1 MSEPKIRRGKI
12 RRAQKII
19 LYGPEGIG
27 KSTFAA
33 QFPKPL
39 FIDTEGSTAHLD
51 IARFETMETY
61 GDIREA
67 IQYVGK
73 NPSVCQTLVV
83 DTMDWAE
90 QMIATH
96 ILKQYSWESIEAP
109 GYGKGYTVL
118 AEEVQ
123 TFLSWLTRLTE
134 LDINVV
140 LTAHATMRKFEQ
152 PGGEGAYDRW
162 ELKLQKKVAPLV
174 KEWADAMLFLNY
186 ETFISNKDKN
196 GKGKV
201 TGGNRA
207 LYANHRPTFDAKNRW
222 GLGENLPFSYDTIAE
237 HIYTREEIEK
247 ESK

>member
-1 MSEPKIRRGKI
+1 MNEPKIRRGKI
-12 RRAQKII
+12 RRAQKIV

-27 KSTFAA
+27 KSTLAA
-33 QFPKPL
+33 QFPNPL

-51 IARFETMETY
+51 IARFETIESY
-61 GDIREA
+61 KDIKEA
-67 IQYVGK
+67 ILYVGK
-73 NPSVCQTLVV
+73 NPTICQTLVV
-83 DTMDWAE
+83 DTVDWAE
-90 QMIATH
+90 RMICSY
-96 ILKQYSWESIEAP
+96 ILKLYGWESIETP
-109 GYGKGYTVL
+109 GYGQGYTVL
-118 AEEVQ
+118 AEAAQ

-140 LTAHATMRKFEQ
+140 LTAHAIMRKFEQ

-186 ETFISNKDKN
+186 ETFVSNKDRN

-201 TGGNRA
+201 TGGKRA

-222 GLGENLPFSYDTIAE
+222 GLGEELAFSYDTIKDY
-237 HIYTREEIEK
+237 IYTRDEK
-247 ESK
+247 EMGK

>member
-1 MSEPKIRRGKI
+1 MNAPKISRGKI
-12 RRAQKII
+12 KRAQKIV

-27 KSTFAA
+27 KSTLAA
-33 QFPKPL
+33 QFPEPL

-51 IARFETMETY
+51 IARFETIENY
-61 GDIREA
+61 SDIKAA
-67 IQYVGK
+67 ISYVGE
-73 NPSVCQTLVV
+73 NPTVCQTLVI

-90 QMIATH
+90 QMIADD
-96 ILKQYSWESIEAP
+96 IIKRYGWGSIESP

-123 TFLSWLTRLTE
+123 TFLSWLTRITE

-140 LTAHATMRKFEQ
+140 ITAHAMMRKFEQ
-152 PGGEGAYDRW
+152 PGGDGAYDRW

-174 KEWADAMLFLNY
+174 KEWSDAMLFLNY
-186 ETFISNKDKN
+186 ETFVSNKDST

-201 TGGNRA
+201 TGGDRA

-222 GLGENLPFSYDTIAE
+222 GLGENLAFSYETIKD
-237 HIYTREEIEK
+237 HVYTRKSQEEK
-247 ESK
+247 